1 MGCFPA
7 TIKNKKKLNVQ
18 LLIKK
23 KEADG
28 SASFGIRE
36 NYARSTFPD
45 FKHLAQTYCVFVPP
59 FTLQRTD
66 LMFDLNILF
75 DLL

>member
-1 MGCFPA
+1 MNYFRA
-7 TIKNKKKLNVQ
+7 AKSNERTKKKLNNF
-18 LLIKK
+18 
-23 KEADG
+23 
-28 SASFGIRE
+28 SFSRIRE
-36 NYARSTFPD
+36 KNYARSTFPD

>member
-1 MGCFPA
+1 M
-7 TIKNKKKLNVQ
+7 
-18 LLIKK
+18 K
-23 KEADG
+23 KEAENF
-28 SASFGIRE
+28 SFFWLHGKQTI
-36 NYARSTFPD
+36 YARSTFPD
-45 FKHLAQTYCVFVPP
+45 FKHLVHTYCVLVAP